1 MFVQFEP
8 SIFHARR
15 RALRVAS
22 RNHGPG
28 EAGAYGFESL
38 RLRQPSC
45 GLTFDAASGPDQQPR
60 ATCLPEAID
69 SIVKAAAA
77 KAVAAA
83 A

>member
-22 RNHGPG
+22 RKHGPG
-28 EAGAYGFESL
+28 EAGAYGFESF

-45 GLTFDAASGPDQQPR
+45 DLTFNARSRRRRQLR
-60 ATCLPEAID
+60 AILYAGSD
-69 SIVKAAAA
+69 RFDR
-77 KAVAAA
+77 
-83 A
+83 